1 MNFSFTSMKHCFPQ
15 AIFRR
20 IESTAMVY
28 LKKLLVPG
36 MVGIM
41 FLLSG
46 MAAVPLAYAGV
57 PYAGGDVFA
66 GVGNGN
72 VSQFSP
78 TGTLKNTLATTSPS
92 LEETGMCFDSSGDLF
107 VTNFEA
113 GTMSKFDSSGNLI
126 AADWYTF
133 PGSPESC
140 VLNNSGD
147 IFVGG
152 GGLSKIYEF
161 SDSGTSGTLLNSW
174 SVNTGPRGSDW
185 IDLAAD
191 QCTMEYTSEGDTIFQ
206 FNVCTGT
213 QLADFVTG
221 LPASPCYANRIIP
234 SSGGEVLVA
243 CSSKVLLL
251 SSTGTVIQ
259 TYSIPSESSFLFA
272 LNLDPDGTS
281 FWTAG
286 YASGNIYRIDIASGT
301 VLTTF
306 NAPHAF
312 SVAGLAI
319 FAEPVVGCPSCT
331 TTTSSTVGVPQFGA
345 GPNPTLLLSVM
356 AFLGVVVLFRLRRG
370 PVQRPVV

>member
-1 MNFSFTSMKHCFPQ
+1 
-15 AIFRR
+15 
-20 IESTAMVY
+20 MVY

-46 MAAVPLAYAGV
+46 MAAVPFAYAGV

-66 GVGNGN
+66 GVGNSN

-78 TGTLKNTLATTSPS
+78 TGTLKNTLDTTSGS
-92 LEETGMCFDSSGDLF
+92 SEETGMCFDSSGDLF
-107 VTNFEA
+107 VTNFESA
-113 GTMSKFDSSGNLI
+113 TMSKFDSSGNLI

-152 GGLSKIYEF
+152 GGLSSIYEF

-174 SVNTGPRGSDW
+174 AVTTGPRGSDW

-191 QCTMEYTSEGDTIFQ
+191 QCTMEYTSEGSTIFQ

-213 QLADFVTG
+213 QLADFASG

-234 SSGGEVLVA
+234 GSGGEVLVA
-243 CSSKVLLL
+243 CTSEVLLL
-251 SSTGTVIQ
+251 SNTGSVLK
-259 TYSIPSESSFLFA
+259 TYDPGSDSFLFA

-286 YASGNIYRIDIASGT
+286 YSTGNIYRVDISSGT
-301 VLTTF
+301 LLTSF
-306 NAPHAF
+306 NAPHYF
-312 SVAGLAI
+312 SVAGLAV

-345 GPNPTLLLSVM
+345 GPSPTLLLSVM

-370 PVQRPVV
+370 PVQGPVV